1 MLSLGASYSALVS
14 PSGKDHYSSA
24 IAHRS
29 QALQSLSATI
39 AKGADATVLEM
50 DGALA
55 TCYTLT
61 FQAHHMSDGVVD
73 FAVMVRGCGLVTDW
87 YFTQPETRE
96 SRLFKNV
103 KSPQHMGEMITGWL
117 PGGVYPLCEAEK
129 IDTCIAALDRL
140 GPLIDNEAQ
149 GCFYSALRQ
158 AYAALLISHRHAFM
172 QLVVIYAEWARMDN
186 VAFLQFIAP
195 GNHVSRAL
203 FMHYIV
209 LDSFMRPVYAELMK
223 RRNVGAGGGHFLIYR
238 WADAIYTGLPGDMR
252 ELVEEPL
259 GYLAMDMLPEVERH
273 RGRYPQWERELGG
286 LVEWLR
292 GRFSRDIL
300 EMYNI

>member
-1 MLSLGASYSALVS
+1 
-14 PSGKDHYSSA
+14 
-24 IAHRS
+24 
-29 QALQSLSATI
+29 
-39 AKGADATVLEM
+39 M

-103 KSPQHMGEMITGWL
+103 KSAQHMGDMITGWL
-117 PGGVYPLCEAEK
+117 PRGVYPLCEAEK
-129 IDTCIAALDRL
+129 IETCIAALDRL
-140 GPLIDNEAQ
+140 WPLVETEAQ
-149 GCFYSALRQ
+149 VGFYNALRQ
-158 AYAALLISHRHAFM
+158 GYASLLLSHRHAFM
-172 QLVVIYAEWARMDN
+172 QLVVIYAEWARLDN
-186 VAFLQFIAP
+186 VSFLQFIAP

-203 FMHYIV
+203 FMHYVV
-209 LDSFMRPVYAELMK
+209 LDAFMKPVYAELMTS
-223 RRNVGAGGGHFLIYR
+223 RNIGVGGGRFLIYR
-238 WADAIYTGLPGDMR
+238 WADAIYTGLPRDMR

-259 GYLAMDMLPEVERH
+259 WYLAMDMLPEVERH
-273 RGRYPQWERELGG
+273 REGFPEWERELGG

-292 GRFSRDIL
+292 RRVSKDIL
-300 EMYNI
+300 EMYRI

>member
-1 MLSLGASYSALVS
+1 
-14 PSGKDHYSSA
+14 
-24 IAHRS
+24 
-29 QALQSLSATI
+29 
-39 AKGADATVLEM
+39 M

-103 KSPQHMGEMITGWL
+103 KSAQQMGEMITGWL
-117 PGGVYPLCEAEK
+117 PGAVYPVCEAAKVE
-129 IDTCIAALDRL
+129 TCIAALDRL
-140 GPLIDNEAQ
+140 RPLLDTEAQ
-149 GCFYSALRQ
+149 VCFYNALRE
-158 AYAALLISHRHAFM
+158 AYASLLLSHRHAFM
-172 QLVVIYAEWARMDN
+172 RLVVIYAEWARLDN

-195 GNHVSRAL
+195 GNHVSRVL

-209 LDSFMRPVYAELMK
+209 LDSFMKPVYAELMK
-223 RRNVGAGGGHFLIYR
+223 RRNLGVGGGHFLIYR

-252 ELVEEPL
+252 DLVEEPL
-259 GYLAMDMLPEVERH
+259 GYLATDMLPEVERH
-273 RGRYPQWERELGG
+273 RGSFPQWGRQLEA

-292 GRFSRDIL
+292 GRVSKDIL